1 MQERRGRLMKGGK
14 QSPQKCLCV
23 WAILFKLNQDV
34 CTLGIESNKELG
46 ALFYFFLLQTF
57 KSKSA
62 LNPAHVTPSSPNP
75 TLQGT
80 ENWDVKLTGQNVG
93 DCYPIW
99 GDPGQKRRLRICNA
113 SLPCWMSCKTSLS
126 QEPHSYV
133 SFTCC
138 FLFEAAV
145 S

>member
-14 QSPQKCLCV
+14 QSPQKWLCV
-23 WAILFKLNQDV
+23 WAILFNLNQDV
-34 CTLGIESNKELG
+34 FILGIESNKELRT
-46 ALFYFFLLQTF
+46 LFYFFLLQTF

-62 LNPAHVTPSSPNP
+62 LNHAHVTLSSPNP

-80 ENWDVKLTGQNVG
+80 ENWDFKLTGQNVG

-99 GDPGQKRRLRICNA
+99 GDQARRCLRICNS
-113 SLPCWMSCKTSLS
+113 SLPCWMSCTTSLS